1 MSVRKKIVKGRDGDE
16 STWWIADY
24 TDGSDKRHQRR
35 FKYKAEAVAH
45 EEKAKVAIR
54 AGTHVSLDSSLTIA
68 DAAVE
73 WIKRVEANGMRG
85 EGPAERTTVRQYRQH
100 VDLHIVPRVGKLK
113 LAKLTAKD
121 IQSFRDSLLAND
133 ENGKLAMSRAMARK
147 VLTSLKSLLKVAGV
161 GHVAADVTL
170 GKKKRDDRKL
180 EIGRDIPRTDE
191 IKRLIE
197 AAKDN
202 GKLHALLL
210 TAALTGLR
218 ASELRGLRWSDVD
231 LKAEELHVRQRADR
245 YNNIGQPKTKES
257 ARAIPLPPEL
267 LLALKQWK
275 LACPKGDGDLVF
287 PTSTGAIEHH
297 ANMLRSLRPVMRAAG
312 VVNKNG
318 KSKYALHAFRHFFA
332 SWCINPKKR
341 GGRELPVKVAQTLLG
356 HSSVIMTLDRYGHLF
371 PDGSDRDELKAAA
384 HALLA

>member
-1 MSVRKKIVKGRDGDE
+1 MD
-16 STWWIADY
+16 
-24 TDGSDKRHQRR
+24 
-35 FKYKAEAVAH
+35 
-45 EEKAKVAIR
+45 
-54 AGTHVSLDSSLTIA
+54 
-68 DAAVE
+68 

-121 IQSFRDSLLAND
+121 IQGFRDSLLAND
-133 ENGKLAMSRAMARK
+133 ENGKPAMSRAMARK

-245 YNNIGQPKTKES
+245 YNKIGQPKTKES

-332 SWCINPKKR
+332 SWCINPRKR
-341 GGRELPVKVAQTLLG
+341 GGRELPVKVAQSLLG
-356 HSSVIMTLDRYGHLF
+356 HSSVMMTLDRYGHLF